1 MVITVD
7 GPVGS
12 GKSSICKM
20 VAKDLG
26 LVYLDT
32 GAMYRA
38 SAYLMQHLGVQIH
51 NLAEVLEK
59 TVFTFAENGDR
70 LSVFI
75 DGNEIDVTELIR
87 TPEISEI
94 TSSMVAKNSAVRAVL
109 VAKQQEVAQIANS
122 RGVPL
127 IADGRDMGTKVFP
140 DADRK
145 IYLDATPEVRAG
157 RRLKDYQ
164 RQGEDASFD
173 DVLADLIARDH
184 ADTNRKESPLRIA
197 DGAVVID
204 TSRMTVDES
213 VRAMADAISL

>member
-20 VAKDLG
+20 VARELG

-38 SAYLMQHLGVQIH
+38 SAYLMQHRNIH
-51 NLAEVLEK
+51 IDSLADVLEK
-59 TVFTFAENGDR
+59 TVFTFAKNGDR

-75 DGNEIDVTELIR
+75 DGESMDVTELIR

-94 TSSMVAKNSAVRAVL
+94 TSSLVAKNADVRKVL
-109 VAKQQEVAQIANS
+109 VAKQQEVAQEANS
-122 RGVPL
+122 RGVAL

-140 DADRK
+140 NAKRK

-164 RQGEDASFD
+164 RQGESITFD
-173 DVLADLIARDH
+173 EVLADLIARDE
-184 ADTNRKESPLRIA
+184 ADINRKESPLRVAPDAI
-197 DGAVVID
+197 VID
-204 TSRMTVDES
+204 TSAMTVEES
-213 VRAMADAISL
+213 VRAMADAIAS